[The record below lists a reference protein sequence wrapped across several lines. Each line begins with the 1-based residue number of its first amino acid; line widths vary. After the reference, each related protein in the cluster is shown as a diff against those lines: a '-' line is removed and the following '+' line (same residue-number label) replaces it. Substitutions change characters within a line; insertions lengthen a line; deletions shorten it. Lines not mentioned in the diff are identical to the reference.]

1 MPIPFAA
8 LQTRVTGAIAEK
20 LANETMTI
28 NAAAV
33 DGILTNEY
41 VTVEFVESKKPV
53 FLCKSS
59 EIVGIAHGDN
69 AIASDSTAYKVRGIQ
84 QDGTGMTKLILELQ

>member
-1 MPIPFAA
+1 MPMPFAS

-20 LANETMTI
+20 LSNETMTI
-28 NAAAV
+28 NAADV
-33 DGILTNEY
+33 DGILTNEF

-53 FLCKSS
+53 FICKSS
-59 EIVGIAHGDN
+59 DVVGIAHGDD
-69 AIASDSTAYKVRGIQ
+69 AIASDSAAYKVRGIQ

>member
-1 MPIPFAA
+1 MTTPFAS
-8 LQTRVTGAIAEK
+8 LQSRVTVSIAEK

-33 DGILTNEY
+33 DGILTSEY

-59 EIVGIAHGDN
+59 DVVGVAHGDDVV
-69 AIASDSTAYKVRGIQ
+69 ASDSTAYKVRGIQ
-84 QDGTGMTKLILELQ
+84 PDGTGITKLILERQ

>member
-1 MPIPFAA
+1 MPMPFAA
-8 LQTRVTGAIAEK
+8 LQTRVTGSIAEK

-33 DGILTNEY
+33 DGILTSEY

-59 EIVGIAHGDN
+59 DVVGVAHGDDVV
-69 AIASDSTAYKVRGIQ
+69 ASDSTAYKVRGIQ
-84 QDGTGMTKLILELQ
+84 PDGTGITKLILERQ

>member
-1 MPIPFAA
+1 MPMPFAA
-8 LQTRVTGAIAEK
+8 LQTRVTGSIAEK

-33 DGILTNEY
+33 DGILTSEY

-59 EIVGIAHGDN
+59 DVVGVAHGDDVV
-69 AIASDSTAYKVRGIQ
+69 ASDSTAYKVRGIQ
-84 QDGTGMTKLILELQ
+84 PDGTGMTKLILELQ

>member
-1 MPIPFAA
+1 MPMPFAA

-33 DGILTNEY
+33 DGILTSEY

-53 FLCKSS
+53 FICKSS

-84 QDGTGMTKLILELQ
+84 PDGTGMTKLILELQ